1 MLLSYAMY
9 SSTRFLIYNIWHEI
23 SKYLEKDRYYV
34 IMIIVGGLL
43 ISVTADG
50 HIKIICIACHSGLL
64 NIFGVISIVTGVI
77 GLVGS
82 FTAKNKAI
90 NAR

>member
-1 MLLSYAMY
+1 M
-9 SSTRFLIYNIWHEI
+9 
-23 SKYLEKDRYYV
+23 RYTFNAFAYV

-50 HIKIICIACHSGLL
+50 HLKIICIACHSGIF

-82 FTAKNKAI
+82 FTAKDKAI